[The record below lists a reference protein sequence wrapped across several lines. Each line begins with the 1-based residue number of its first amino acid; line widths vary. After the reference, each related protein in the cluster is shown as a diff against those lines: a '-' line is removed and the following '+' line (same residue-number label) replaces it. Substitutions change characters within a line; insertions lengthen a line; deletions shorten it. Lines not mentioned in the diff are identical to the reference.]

1 VKRVAV
7 TGLGVL
13 APNGIGTKDFMA
25 GLCAG
30 RSGVITGREFDTS
43 RLASR
48 IYGTL
53 PDCDLPGL
61 SAEHSTGDDRVVRI
75 ALRAAREAITS
86 AGLLDED
93 IAPERM
99 GVVMANA
106 IGGTKFMTEH
116 FPRITGGGTAAID
129 VAAAHPRLHVA
140 ATFNRPAAAIAD
152 AHGIRG
158 PVMTPA
164 TGCTGGNDAVGFA
177 LDTIRRGEAD
187 VMVTGA
193 AEAPLTPFVVACFDV
208 IGALSTRN
216 DVPEAASRPFDA
228 DRDGFVLGEGAG
240 VAVLEEWEHARR
252 RGAPILAEILGF
264 GSTSN
269 AFHMTDLESEG
280 THLARSF
287 QLALDDARC
296 SATSVD
302 YVNAHGSSTPQNDV
316 CETNAI
322 KTVLGA
328 HAYRTPVSSIKSMV
342 GHALAAANALE
353 LVACVLALE
362 EGVIPPTINHDAPGD
377 SCDLDYV
384 PNEARAERTKVIA
397 SLSSGFGGIHS
408 TVVLGSPRATGSGEG
423 GR

>member
-1 VKRVAV
+1 MRRVAV

-13 APNGIGTKDFMA
+13 APNGVGTKDFLA

-30 RSGVITGREFDTS
+30 RSGVIEAREFDTS

-53 PDCDLPGL
+53 PECELPGL
-61 SAEHSTGDDRVVRI
+61 PAEHSAGDDRVVRI
-75 ALRAAREAITS
+75 AMRAAQEAVAS
-86 AGLLDED
+86 SGLLDHD
-93 IAPERM
+93 MDPERA

-116 FPRITGGGTAAID
+116 FPELTGDGTTEID
-129 VAAAHPRLHVA
+129 VAGAHPRLHVA
-140 ATFNRPAAAIAD
+140 ATFNRPVSAIAD
-152 AHGIRG
+152 AFGLRG
-158 PVMTPA
+158 PVTTPV

-187 VMVTGA
+187 VVITGA

-216 DVPEAASRPFDA
+216 DEPQGASRPFDA

-252 RGAPILAEILGF
+252 RGAPILAEVLGF

-269 AFHMTDLESEG
+269 AYHMTDLASDG

-287 QLALDDARC
+287 QLALEDARC
-296 SATSVD
+296 PATSVG

-322 KTVLGA
+322 KAALGE
-328 HAYRTPVSSIKSMV
+328 HAYRVPVSSIKSMV
-342 GHALAAANALE
+342 GHALAAANSLE
-353 LVACVLALE
+353 FVACVLGLE
-362 EGVIPPTINHDAPGD
+362 EGVIPPTINHHSPGEG
-377 SCDLDYV
+377 CDLDYV
-384 PNEARAERTKVIA
+384 PNDARDERVGVMA

-408 TVVLGSPRATGSGEG
+408 TVVLGSPDATRSGEV